1 MDLVSATMS
10 IPSADDADRQS
21 YWGLPGAVL
30 GDAVRPLTRTGLFVA
45 RSWLRSLDHTP
56 DELPIARPTIA
67 LAGQT
72 FRDEIVLMGLKA
84 RRPVS
89 HPPAFERI
97 DREVVAALE
106 FYGSKGWLR

>member
-1 MDLVSATMS
+1 
-10 IPSADDADRQS
+10 
-21 YWGLPGAVL
+21 
-30 GDAVRPLTRTGLFVA
+30 
-45 RSWLRSLDHTP
+45 
-56 DELPIARPTIA
+56 
-67 LAGQT
+67 
-72 FRDEIVLMGLKA
+72 MGLKA